1 MWAGPMVQCTQQLYD
16 QTSVFFMENQTSVI
30 LRTSVTFCFTSFVFG
45 ANDTVLVHDEIQALR
60 DIAKTLGKKDWNFNV
75 DPCSAPS
82 VWVKNLDDDAVN
94 CSCSINNTT
103 GCHVVSIVLRAQ
115 NLPGTLPPELVNLPY
130 LERIDLTR
138 NYLNGTIPPKW
149 GSFTRLV
156 NISLLGNRLTGSIP
170 KELGNI
176 STLKNL
182 TLEFNMLSGSLP
194 KELGNLINIER
205 LHFTSNYFTGEVPET
220 FAGLTTMKEF
230 RIGDNNFTGKIPDFI
245 QNWTNLEKL
254 VIQASGLNGPIPL
267 HIAFLE
273 NLSDL
278 RISDLRGPE
287 ANFPPLLNMTK
298 MKVLILRSCNITG
311 QLPEYLGKMNKLKTL
326 DLSFNK
332 LTGGIPSSYDGLL
345 TGIDFMYLT
354 GNLLSGPVRD
364 WMLNKDRIDLS
375 YNNFPNGSFI
385 CDHQSLN
392 LFTTSSKGSD
402 TGNISCLRSS
412 SCRKIVYD
420 LQINCGGP
428 EVTIDGNIMYDDD
441 TEPGGPAKFF
451 KRENWAFSST
461 GHFIDDNKP
470 KDIYILGNSSK
481 LTMAN
486 PELYMTARLSPLSL
500 TYYAFCLGAGTYKIN
515 LHFAEI
521 NFTNDNTYSSL
532 GRRVFDIYIQGELV
546 EKDFN
551 IADEAGGVGM
561 EVIKPYLA
569 VVNNNTLEIRFY
581 WAGKGTTG
589 IPGGGVY
596 GPLISAISVHPDSTN
611 GSGVSVGVV
620 VGIVAVGAFVL
631 FLALGILWWKGCLG
645 QKSRMGQDLKGL
657 DLQTGLFTLRQIRAA
672 TNNFDASNKV
682 GEGGFGSVYK
692 GLLSD
697 GTTIAVKQLSSK
709 SKQGNREFVNEIGM
723 ISALQHPH
731 LVKLY
736 GCCIEGNQLLLVY
749 EYMENNSLARALFG
763 SEECQLKLDW
773 TTRHKICVG
782 IARGLAY
789 LHEESR
795 LKIVHRDIKATNVLL
810 DKYLNPKISD
820 FGLAKLDE
828 EDNTHIS
835 TRIAGTYGYMAPEYA
850 MRGYLTDKADVYSF
864 GVVTLEIVS
873 GRSNTSHRPKEEPFN
888 LLDWAHLLKEEGNL
902 IKLVDPR
909 LGSDYNKEEVMVV
922 IHVALLCTN
931 VSSAARP
938 TMSSVVSMLEGNI
951 IVPDLVSDMSLLHDE
966 MKAKELRKYY
976 QINEEINMSESTRR
990 TKSLDGPW
998 TATSSSAA
1006 DLYPINPE
1014 SGLLED
1020 RF

>member
-1 MWAGPMVQCTQQLYD
+1 M
-16 QTSVFFMENQTSVI
+16 FFIRLLLASA
-30 LRTSVTFCFTSFVFG
+30 VTFCFKSFVFG
-45 ANDTVLVHDEIQALR
+45 ATDTVLVDDEIRALR
-60 DIAKTLGKKDWNFNV
+60 DIAKTLGKTDWNFNV

-82 VWVKNLDDDAVN
+82 VWVKNLDDAVN
-94 CSCSINNTT
+94 CSCSIPNTT

-205 LHFTSNYFTGEVPET
+205 
-220 FAGLTTMKEF
+220 
-230 RIGDNNFTGKIPDFI
+230 
-245 QNWTNLEKL
+245 
-254 VIQASGLNGPIPL
+254 
-267 HIAFLE
+267 
-273 NLSDL
+273 L

-412 SCRKIVYD
+412 SCPKIVYY

-428 EVTIDGNIMYDDD
+428 EVTIDGNTMYDDD

-451 KRENWAFSST
+451 KRGNWAFSST

-521 NFTNDNTYSSL
+521 KFTNDNTYSSL

-611 GSGVSVGVV
+611 GSGVSVRVV

-990 TKSLDGPW
+990 TMSLDGPW

>member
-1 MWAGPMVQCTQQLYD
+1 M
-16 QTSVFFMENQTSVI
+16 FFIRLLLASA
-30 LRTSVTFCFTSFVFG
+30 VTFCFTSFVFG
-45 ANDTVLVHDEIQALR
+45 ATVLVDDEIRALR
-60 DIAKTLGKKDWNFNV
+60 DIAKTLGKYWNFDE

-82 VWVKNLDDDAVN
+82 VWARDPKNDAVN
-94 CSCSINNTT
+94 CNCNIPNTT
-103 GCHVVSIVLRAQ
+103 GCHVVS
-115 NLPGTLPPELVNLPY
+115 
-130 LERIDLTR
+130 IDLTR

-156 NISLLGNRLTGSIP
+156 HVSLLGNRLTGTIP

-182 TLEFNMLSGSLP
+182 TLELNMLSGSLP
-194 KELGNLINIER
+194 KELGNLMNIER

-220 FAGLTTMKEF
+220 FAGLTTMKDF
-230 RIGDNNFTGKIPDFI
+230 RIGDNNFSGKIPDFI

-273 NLSDL
+273 NLKDL

-287 ANFPPLLNMTK
+287 ANFPRIHDMTK
-298 MKVLILRSCNITG
+298 MNNLILRSCNITG
-311 QLPEYLGKMNKLKTL
+311 QLPNLEKMINLETL

-332 LTGGIPSSYDGLL
+332 LTGGIPKSYDLPQV
-345 TGIDFMYLT
+345 DFMYLT
-354 GNLLSGPVRD
+354 GNLLSGPVPG
-364 WMLNKDRIDLS
+364 WILLNKRKSIDLS
-375 YNNFPNGSFI
+375 YNNFSNGSLV
-385 CDHQSLN
+385 CENQDVN
-392 LFTTSSKGSD
+392 LFTASSKGSD
-402 TGNISCLRSS
+402 TGDISCLRSS
-412 SCRKIVYD
+412 CPEIVD
-420 LQINCGGP
+420 FLRINCGGT
-428 EVTIDGNIMYDDD
+428 EVTINGNTYDDD
-441 TEPGGPAKFF
+441 TTEPVGGSKFL
-451 KRENWAFSST
+451 KRRNWAYSST
-461 GHFIDDNKP
+461 GNFMDDGQTTDK
-470 KDIYILGNSSK
+470 YILENSSK
-481 LTMAN
+481 LSMAN
-486 PELYMTARLSPLSL
+486 PELYINARLSPLSL
-500 TYYAFCLGAGTYKIN
+500 TYYAFCLGTGTYKIN

-521 NFTNDNTYSSL
+521 KFTNDTKYSSL

-581 WAGKGTTG
+581 WAGKGTTS
-589 IPGGGVY
+589 IPDRGVY
-596 GPLISAISVHPDSTN
+596 GPLISAISVHRDSTN
-611 GSGVSVGVV
+611 GSGVSVRVV

-631 FLALGILWWKGCLG
+631 FLVLGILWWKGCLG

-657 DLQTGLFTLRQIRAA
+657 DLQTGSFTLRQIRAA
-672 TNNFDASNKV
+672 TNNFDVSNKV

-697 GTTIAVKQLSSK
+697 GTAIAVKQLSSK

-763 SEECQLKLDW
+763 LDECQLKLDL
-773 TTRHKICVG
+773 TTRYKICVG

-864 GVVTLEIVS
+864 GVVSLEIVS

-909 LGSDYNKEEVMVV
+909 LGSDYCKEEAMVM

-931 VSSAARP
+931 VYSAARP

-966 MKAKELRKYY
+966 MKAKELQKYY
-976 QINEEINMSESTRR
+976 QINEEINMSESQRR
-990 TKSLDGPW
+990 TMSMDGPW

-1006 DLYPINPE
+1006 DLYPINPD
-1014 SGLLED
+1014 SGLLEN
-1020 RF
+1020 RS

>member
-1 MWAGPMVQCTQQLYD
+1 M
-16 QTSVFFMENQTSVI
+16 FFIRLLLDSA
-30 LRTSVTFCFTSFVFG
+30 VTFCFTSFVFG
-45 ANDTVLVHDEIQALR
+45 ATVLVDDEIQALR
-60 DIAKTLGKKDWNFNV
+60 DIAKTLGKTDWNFSV
-75 DPCSAPS
+75 DPCTPQSG
-82 VWVKNLDDDAVN
+82 WVRDTIKDAVHCN
-94 CSCSINNTT
+94 CSIPNTT
-103 GCHVVSIVLRAQ
+103 GCHVVRIDLKEQ
-115 NLPGTLPPELVNLPY
+115 NLSGTLPPELVNLPY
-130 LERIDLTR
+130 LERINLGR

-149 GSFTRLV
+149 GSTRLV
-156 NISLLGNRLTGSIP
+156 NISLIGNRLTGSIP

-176 STLKNL
+176 STLKSL
-182 TLEFNMLSGSLP
+182 ALEFNMLSGSLP

-205 LHFTSNYFTGEVPET
+205 L
-220 FAGLTTMKEF
+220 
-230 RIGDNNFTGKIPDFI
+230 
-245 QNWTNLEKL
+245 
-254 VIQASGLNGPIPL
+254 
-267 HIAFLE
+267 
-273 NLSDL
+273 

-287 ANFPPLLNMTK
+287 ANFPPLHNMTK
-298 MKVLILRSCNITG
+298 MKILILRSCNITG
-311 QLPEYLGKMNKLKTL
+311 QLPEYLGNMNKLKTL

-332 LTGGIPSSYDGLL
+332 LTGGIPSSFVGLL
-345 TGIDFMYLT
+345 AGIDFMYLT
-354 GNLLSGPVRD
+354 GNLLSGPVPG

-402 TGNISCLRSS
+402 SGNISCLRSS
-412 SCRKIVYD
+412 SCPKIVYY

-428 EVTIDGNIMYDDD
+428 EVTIDGNTMYDDD
-441 TEPGGPAKFF
+441 TDPGGASKFF
-451 KRENWAFSST
+451 RRGNWAFSST
-461 GHFIDDNKP
+461 GHFMDDSKQQ
-470 KDIYILGNSSK
+470 DIYILENSSK

-486 PELYMTARLSPLSL
+486 PVLYMTARLSPLSL
-500 TYYAFCLGAGTYKIN
+500 TYYAFCLGTGTYKIN

-521 NFTNDNTYSSL
+521 KFTNDNTYSSL

-561 EVIKPYLA
+561 EVIKHYLA

-596 GPLISAISVHPDSTN
+596 GPLISAICVHPDSTN
-611 GSGVSVGVV
+611 GSGVSVRVV

-631 FLALGILWWKGCLG
+631 FLVLGILWWKGFLG

-672 TNNFDASNKV
+672 TNKFDASNKV

-697 GTTIAVKQLSSK
+697 GTAIAVKQLSSK

-773 TTRHKICVG
+773 MTRNKICVG

-828 EDNTHIS
+828 EANTHIS

-888 LLDWAHLLKEEGNL
+888 LLDWAHLLKEEGNI

-966 MKAKELRKYY
+966 MKAKELQKYY

-990 TKSLDGPW
+990 TMSMDGPW

-1014 SGLLED
+1014 SGPLEN

>member
-1 MWAGPMVQCTQQLYD
+1 M
-16 QTSVFFMENQTSVI
+16 FFIRLLLASA
-30 LRTSVTFCFTSFVFG
+30 VTFCFTSFVFG
-45 ANDTVLVHDEIQALR
+45 ATVLVDDEIQALR
-60 DIAKTLGKKDWNFNV
+60 DIAKTLGKTDWNFSV
-75 DPCSAPS
+75 DPCTPQSG
-82 VWVKNLDDDAVN
+82 WVRDTIKDAVHCN
-94 CSCSINNTT
+94 CSIPNTT
-103 GCHVVSIVLRAQ
+103 GCHVVRIDLKEQ
-115 NLPGTLPPELVNLPY
+115 NLSGTLPPELVNLPY
-130 LERIDLTR
+130 LERINLGR

-149 GSFTRLV
+149 GSTRLV
-156 NISLLGNRLTGSIP
+156 NISLIGNRLTGSIP

-176 STLKNL
+176 STLKSL
-182 TLEFNMLSGSLP
+182 ALESNMLSGSLP

-220 FAGLTTMKEF
+220 FAGLTTMKDF
-230 RIGDNNFTGKIPDFI
+230 RIGDNNFSGKIPDFI

-278 RISDLRGPE
+278 RISDVRGPE
-287 ANFPPLLNMTK
+287 ANFPPLHNMIK
-298 MKVLILRSCNITG
+298 MKILILRSCNITG
-311 QLPEYLGKMNKLKTL
+311 QLPEYLGNMNKLKTL
-326 DLSFNK
+326 DLSFNR
-332 LTGGIPSSYDGLL
+332 LTGGIPSSFVGLL

-354 GNLLSGPVRD
+354 GNLLSGPVPG
-364 WMLNKDRIDLS
+364 WMLKKDRIDLS

-402 TGNISCLRSS
+402 TGNILCLRSS
-412 SCRKIVYD
+412 SCPKIVYY

-428 EVTIDGNIMYDDD
+428 EVTIDGNTMYDDD
-441 TEPGGPAKFF
+441 TDPGGASKFF
-451 KRENWAFSST
+451 RRGNWAFSST
-461 GHFIDDNKP
+461 GHFMDDDKQ
-470 KDIYILGNSSK
+470 KDIYILENSSK

-486 PELYMTARLSPLSL
+486 PVLYMTARLSPLSL
-500 TYYAFCLGAGTYKIN
+500 TYYAFCLGTGTYKIN

-521 NFTNDNTYSSL
+521 KFTNDNTYSSL

-561 EVIKPYLA
+561 EVIKHYLA

-611 GSGVSVGVV
+611 GSGVSVRVV
-620 VGIVAVGAFVL
+620 VGIVAVGAVVL
-631 FLALGILWWKGCLG
+631 FLVLGILWWKGFLG

-697 GTTIAVKQLSSK
+697 GTAIAVKQLSSK

-773 TTRHKICVG
+773 MTRHKICVG

-850 MRGYLTDKADVYSF
+850 MRGYLTDKADVYGF

-888 LLDWAHLLKEEGNL
+888 LLDWAHLLKEEGNI

-966 MKAKELRKYY
+966 MKAKELQKYY

-990 TKSLDGPW
+990 TISMDGPW

-1014 SGLLED
+1014 SGPLEN

>member
-1 MWAGPMVQCTQQLYD
+1 M
-16 QTSVFFMENQTSVI
+16 FFIRLLLASA
-30 LRTSVTFCFTSFVFG
+30 VTFCFTSFVFG
-45 ANDTVLVHDEIQALR
+45 ATVLVDDEIQALR
-60 DIAKTLGKKDWNFNV
+60 DIAKTLRKTDWNFRV
-75 DPCSAPS
+75 DPCSAQS
-82 VWVKNLDDDAVN
+82 VWVKNKDNAVHCN
-94 CSCSINNTT
+94 CSIPNTI
-103 GCHVVSIVLRAQ
+103 GCHVVRIVLKGQ
-115 NLPGTLPPELVNLPY
+115 DLTGTLPPELVNLPY
-130 LERIDLTR
+130 LEQIDLTL
-138 NYLNGTIPPKW
+138 NYLSGTIPQQW
-149 GSFTRLV
+149 GSFTRLL

-170 KELGNI
+170 IELGNI
-176 STLKNL
+176 STLKSL
-182 TLEFNMLSGSLP
+182 VLEFNMLSGSLP
-194 KELGNLINIER
+194 RELGNLINIER

-220 FAGLTTMKEF
+220 FAGLMTMKDF
-230 RIGDNNFTGKIPDFI
+230 RIGENKFSGKIPDFI

-287 ANFPPLLNMTK
+287 AKFPPLHNMTK
-298 MKVLILRSCNITG
+298 MNTLILRNCNITG
-311 QLPEYLGKMNKLKTL
+311 HLPEYLGKMNKLTTL

-402 TGNISCLRSS
+402 TGNILCLRSS
-412 SCRKIVYD
+412 SCSKIVYY

-428 EVTIDGNIMYDDD
+428 EVTIDGNTMYDDD

-451 KRENWAFSST
+451 NRGNWAFSST

-521 NFTNDNTYSSL
+521 KFTNDNTYSSL

-561 EVIKPYLA
+561 EIIKPYLA

-611 GSGVSVGVV
+611 GSGVSVRVV

-682 GEGGFGSVYK
+682 GQGGFGSVYK

-763 SEECQLKLDW
+763 LEECQLKLDW

-888 LLDWAHLLKEEGNL
+888 LLDWAHLLRVEGNL

-909 LGSDYNKEEVMVV
+909 LGSDYNKEKVMVV

-966 MKAKELRKYY
+966 MKAKELQKYY
-976 QINEEINMSESTRR
+976 QINEEINMSESTRQ
-990 TKSLDGPW
+990 TMSMDGPW
-998 TATSSSAA
+998 TATSSSTA
-1006 DLYPINPE
+1006 DLYPINPD
-1014 SGLLED
+1014 SGLLEN

>member
-1 MWAGPMVQCTQQLYD
+1 MGLLHKASQHFSSWKP
-16 QTSVFFMENQTSVI
+16 
-30 LRTSVTFCFTSFVFG
+30 
-45 ANDTVLVHDEIQALR
+45 
-60 DIAKTLGKKDWNFNV
+60 V
-75 DPCSAPS
+75 DRFHS
-82 VWVKNLDDDAVN
+82 
-94 CSCSINNTT
+94 
-103 GCHVVSIVLRAQ
+103 HRAWK
-115 NLPGTLPPELVNLPY
+115 Y
-130 LERIDLTR
+130 LHSQ
-138 NYLNGTIPPKW
+138 K
-149 GSFTRLV
+149 V
-156 NISLLGNRLTGSIP
+156 
-170 KELGNI
+170 
-176 STLKNL
+176 
-182 TLEFNMLSGSLP
+182 LEFNMLSGSLP
-194 KELGNLINIER
+194 RELGNLINIER

-220 FAGLTTMKEF
+220 FAGLMTMKDF
-230 RIGDNNFTGKIPDFI
+230 RIGENKFSGKIPDFI

-287 ANFPPLLNMTK
+287 AKFPPLHNMTK
-298 MKVLILRSCNITG
+298 MNTLILRNCNITG
-311 QLPEYLGKMNKLKTL
+311 HLPEYLGKMNKLTTL

-402 TGNISCLRSS
+402 TGNILCLRSS
-412 SCRKIVYD
+412 SCSKIVYY

-428 EVTIDGNIMYDDD
+428 EVTIDGNTMYDDD

-451 KRENWAFSST
+451 NRGNWAFSST

-521 NFTNDNTYSSL
+521 KFTNDNTYSSL

-561 EVIKPYLA
+561 EIIKPYLA

-611 GSGVSVGVV
+611 GSGVSVRVV

-682 GEGGFGSVYK
+682 GQGGFGSVYK

-763 SEECQLKLDW
+763 LEECQLKLDW

-888 LLDWAHLLKEEGNL
+888 LLDWAHLLRVEGNL

-909 LGSDYNKEEVMVV
+909 LGSDYNKEKVMVV

-966 MKAKELRKYY
+966 MKAKELQKYY
-976 QINEEINMSESTRR
+976 QINEEINMSESTRQ
-990 TKSLDGPW
+990 TMSMDGPW
-998 TATSSSAA
+998 TATSSSTA
-1006 DLYPINPE
+1006 DLYPINPD
-1014 SGLLED
+1014 SGLLEN

>member
-1 MWAGPMVQCTQQLYD
+1 M
-16 QTSVFFMENQTSVI
+16 FFIRLLLASA
-30 LRTSVTFCFTSFVFG
+30 VTFCFTSFVL
-45 ANDTVLVHDEIQALR
+45 ATVLVDDEIQALR
-60 DIAKTLGKKDWNFNV
+60 DIAKTLGKTDWNFNE
-75 DPCSAPS
+75 DPCSAQS
-82 VWVKNLDDDAVN
+82 VWVKNLDNAVN
-94 CSCSINNTT
+94 CNCSIPNTT
-103 GCHVVSIVLRAQ
+103 GCHVVSIVLKAQ

-130 LERIDLTR
+130 LEEIDLTR

-156 NISLLGNRLTGSIP
+156 NISFLGNRLTGSIP

-176 STLKNL
+176 STLKSL
-182 TLEFNMLSGSLP
+182 VLEFNMLSGSLP

-205 LHFTSNYFTGEVPET
+205 LHFTSNYFTGEIPET
-220 FAGLTTMKEF
+220 FAGLTTMKDF
-230 RIGDNNFTGKIPDFI
+230 RIGENNFSGKIPDLI
-245 QNWTNLEKL
+245 QNWTNLDKL

-287 ANFPPLLNMTK
+287 AKFPPLQNMTK
-298 MKVLILRSCNITG
+298 MKTLILRSCNITG
-311 QLPEYLGKMNKLKTL
+311 QLPEYLGNMNKLTTL

-332 LTGGIPSSYDGLL
+332 LTGGIPSSYVGLD
-345 TGIDFMYLT
+345 INFMYLT
-354 GNLLSGPVRD
+354 GNLLSGPVPP
-364 WMLNKDRIDLS
+364 WMLNRGSIDLS
-375 YNNFPNGSFI
+375 YNNFANGSLI
-385 CDHQSLN
+385 CEHQSLN

-402 TGNISCLRSS
+402 IGNISCLRSS
-412 SCRKIVYD
+412 SCPKIVYS
-420 LQINCGGP
+420 LQINCGGL
-428 EVTIDGNIMYDDD
+428 EVTINGNTMYDDD
-441 TEPGGPAKFF
+441 TEPGGASKFL
-451 KRENWAFSST
+451 KRGNWAFSST
-461 GHFIDDNKP
+461 GNFMDDKEST
-470 KDIYILGNSSK
+470 DIYILGNSSK

-500 TYYAFCLGAGTYKIN
+500 TYYAFCLGTGPYKIN
-515 LHFAEI
+515 LHFVEI
-521 NFTNDNTYSSL
+521 KFTNDNTYSSL

-551 IADEAGGVGM
+551 IEDEAGGVGM
-561 EVIKPYLA
+561 EVIKHYLA

-589 IPGGGVY
+589 IPERGVY
-596 GPLISAISVHPDSTN
+596 GPLISAISVHPDFNPPSEN
-611 GSGVSVGVV
+611 GSSVSVREV
-620 VGIVAVGAFVL
+620 VGIVAVGAFILVL
-631 FLALGILWWKGCLG
+631 VLGILWWKGCLG

-672 TNNFDASNKV
+672 TNNFDVSNKV

-966 MKAKELRKYY
+966 MKAKELQKYY
-976 QINEEINMSESTRR
+976 QISEEINMSESKRR
-990 TKSLDGPW
+990 TISMDGPW

-1006 DLYPINPE
+1006 DLYPINPD
-1014 SGLLED
+1014 SGYLEN
-1020 RF
+1020 RS

>member
-1 MWAGPMVQCTQQLYD
+1 MGLLHKACQHFSSWKP
-16 QTSVFFMENQTSVI
+16 
-30 LRTSVTFCFTSFVFG
+30 
-45 ANDTVLVHDEIQALR
+45 
-60 DIAKTLGKKDWNFNV
+60 V
-75 DPCSAPS
+75 DRFHSQ
-82 VWVKNLDDDAVN
+82 
-94 CSCSINNTT
+94 
-103 GCHVVSIVLRAQ
+103 RAWK
-115 NLPGTLPPELVNLPY
+115 Y
-130 LERIDLTR
+130 LHSQ
-138 NYLNGTIPPKW
+138 K
-149 GSFTRLV
+149 V
-156 NISLLGNRLTGSIP
+156 
-170 KELGNI
+170 
-176 STLKNL
+176 
-182 TLEFNMLSGSLP
+182 LEFNMLSGSLP

-205 LHFTSNYFTGEVPET
+205 LHLTSNSFTGEVPEK
-220 FAGLTTMKEF
+220 FAELMTMKEF
-230 RIGDNNFTGKIPDFI
+230 RIGDNNFSGKIPDFI
-245 QNWTNLEKL
+245 KNWKKLERL
-254 VIQASGLNGPIPL
+254 SIQASGLNGPIPFQ
-267 HIAFLE
+267 ISFLE
-273 NLSDL
+273 HLKDL

-287 ANFPPLLNMTK
+287 ANFPPIHVMTK
-298 MKVLILRSCNITG
+298 MNNLILRSCNITG
-311 QLPEYLGKMNKLKTL
+311 QLPNLEKM
-326 DLSFNK
+326 
-332 LTGGIPSSYDGLL
+332 I
-345 TGIDFMYLT
+345 
-354 GNLLSGPVRD
+354 NLETF
-364 WMLNKDRIDLS
+364 DLS
-375 YNNFPNGSFI
+375 YNNFSNGSLV
-385 CDHQSLN
+385 CKSQDVN
-392 LFTTSSKGSD
+392 LFTASSNGSD
-402 TGNISCLRSS
+402 TGDISCWRSS
-412 SCRKIVYD
+412 CPEIVNF
-420 LQINCGGP
+420 LRINCGGP
-428 EVTIDGNIMYDDD
+428 EVTINGNKYDDD
-441 TEPGGPAKFF
+441 STEPVGASKFL
-451 KRENWAFSST
+451 KRINWAYSST
-461 GHFIDDNKP
+461 GNFMDDGQTTDK
-470 KDIYILGNSSK
+470 YILENSSK
-481 LTMAN
+481 LSMAN
-486 PELYMTARLSPLSL
+486 PELYMNARLSPLSL
-500 TYYAFCLGAGTYKIN
+500 TYYAFCLGTGTYKIN

-521 NFTNDNTYSSL
+521 KFTNDTTYSSL

-561 EVIKPYLA
+561 EVIKHYLA

-581 WAGKGTTG
+581 WAGKGTTS
-589 IPGGGVY
+589 IPDRGVY

-611 GSGVSVGVV
+611 GSGVSVRVV

-631 FLALGILWWKGCLG
+631 FLVLGILWWKGCLG

-657 DLQTGLFTLRQIRAA
+657 DLQTGSFTLRQIRAA
-672 TNNFDASNKV
+672 TNNFDVSNKV

-697 GTTIAVKQLSSK
+697 GTAIAVKQLSSK

-763 SEECQLKLDW
+763 LEECQLKLDW
-773 TTRHKICVG
+773 TTRYKICVG

-864 GVVTLEIVS
+864 GVVSLEIVS

-909 LGSDYNKEEVMVV
+909 LGSDYSKEEAMVM

-938 TMSSVVSMLEGNI
+938 TMSSIVSMLEGNI
-951 IVPDLVSDMSLLHDE
+951 IVPDLVSDMSLLRDE
-966 MKAKELRKYY
+966 MKAKELQKYY

-990 TKSLDGPW
+990 TMSMDGPW

-1006 DLYPINPE
+1006 DLYPINPD
-1014 SGLLED
+1014 SGLLEN

>member
-1 MWAGPMVQCTQQLYD
+1 MGLLHKACQHFSSWKP
-16 QTSVFFMENQTSVI
+16 
-30 LRTSVTFCFTSFVFG
+30 
-45 ANDTVLVHDEIQALR
+45 
-60 DIAKTLGKKDWNFNV
+60 V
-75 DPCSAPS
+75 DRFHSQ
-82 VWVKNLDDDAVN
+82 
-94 CSCSINNTT
+94 
-103 GCHVVSIVLRAQ
+103 RAWK
-115 NLPGTLPPELVNLPY
+115 Y
-130 LERIDLTR
+130 LHSQ
-138 NYLNGTIPPKW
+138 K
-149 GSFTRLV
+149 V
-156 NISLLGNRLTGSIP
+156 
-170 KELGNI
+170 
-176 STLKNL
+176 
-182 TLEFNMLSGSLP
+182 LEFNMLSGSLP

-205 LHFTSNYFTGEVPET
+205 LHLTSNSFTGEVPEK
-220 FAGLTTMKEF
+220 FAELMTMKEF
-230 RIGDNNFTGKIPDFI
+230 RIGDNNFSGKIPDFI
-245 QNWTNLEKL
+245 KNWKKLERL
-254 VIQASGLNGPIPL
+254 SIQASGLNGPIPFQ
-267 HIAFLE
+267 ISFLE
-273 NLSDL
+273 HLKDL

-287 ANFPPLLNMTK
+287 ANFPPIHVMTK
-298 MKVLILRSCNITG
+298 MNNLILRSCNITG
-311 QLPEYLGKMNKLKTL
+311 QLPNLEKMINLETL

-332 LTGGIPSSYDGLL
+332 LTGGIPESYDLL
-345 TGIDFMYLT
+345 TKLDFMYLT
-354 GNLLSGPVRD
+354 GNLLSGPVPG
-364 WMLNKDRIDLS
+364 WILLKKHISM
-375 YNNFPNGSFI
+375 
-385 CDHQSLN
+385 N
-392 LFTTSSKGSD
+392 LFTASSNGSD
-402 TGNISCLRSS
+402 TGDISCWRSS
-412 SCRKIVYD
+412 CPEIVNF
-420 LQINCGGP
+420 LRINCGGP
-428 EVTIDGNIMYDDD
+428 EVTINGNKYDDD
-441 TEPGGPAKFF
+441 STEPVGASKFL
-451 KRENWAFSST
+451 KRINWAYSST
-461 GHFIDDNKP
+461 GNFMDDGQTTDK
-470 KDIYILGNSSK
+470 YILENSSK
-481 LTMAN
+481 LSMAN
-486 PELYMTARLSPLSL
+486 PELYMNARLSPLSL
-500 TYYAFCLGAGTYKIN
+500 TYYAFCLGTGTYKIN

-521 NFTNDNTYSSL
+521 KFTNDTTYSSL

-561 EVIKPYLA
+561 EVIKHYLA

-581 WAGKGTTG
+581 WAGKGTTS
-589 IPGGGVY
+589 IPDRGVY

-611 GSGVSVGVV
+611 GSGVSVRVV

-631 FLALGILWWKGCLG
+631 FLVLGILWWKGCLG

-657 DLQTGLFTLRQIRAA
+657 DLQTGSFTLRQIRAA
-672 TNNFDASNKV
+672 TNNFDVSNKV

-697 GTTIAVKQLSSK
+697 GTAIAVKQLSSK

-763 SEECQLKLDW
+763 LEECQLKLDW
-773 TTRHKICVG
+773 TTRYKICVG

-864 GVVTLEIVS
+864 GVVSLEIVS

-909 LGSDYNKEEVMVV
+909 LGSDYSKEEAMVM

-938 TMSSVVSMLEGNI
+938 TMSSIVSMLEGNI
-951 IVPDLVSDMSLLHDE
+951 IVPDLVSDMSLLRDE
-966 MKAKELRKYY
+966 MKAKELQKYY

-990 TKSLDGPW
+990 TMSMDGPW

-1006 DLYPINPE
+1006 DLYPINPD
-1014 SGLLED
+1014 SGLLEN

>member
-1 MWAGPMVQCTQQLYD
+1 T
-16 QTSVFFMENQTSVI
+16 FFYCWKY
-30 LRTSVTFCFTSFVFG
+30 R
-45 ANDTVLVHDEIQALR
+45 VL
-60 DIAKTLGKKDWNFNV
+60 K
-75 DPCSAPS
+75 
-82 VWVKNLDDDAVN
+82 
-94 CSCSINNTT
+94 
-103 GCHVVSIVLRAQ
+103 AQ
-115 NLPGTLPPELVNLPY
+115 NLPGTLPPELVNSPY
-130 LERIDLTR
+130 LEEIDLTR

-149 GSFTRLV
+149 APTRLV
-156 NISLLGNRLTGSIP
+156 NISLIGNRLTGSIP

-176 STLKNL
+176 STLKSL

-205 LHFTSNYFTGEVPET
+205 L
-220 FAGLTTMKEF
+220 
-230 RIGDNNFTGKIPDFI
+230 
-245 QNWTNLEKL
+245 
-254 VIQASGLNGPIPL
+254 
-267 HIAFLE
+267 
-273 NLSDL
+273 
-278 RISDLRGPE
+278 RISGLRGPE
-287 ANFPPLLNMTK
+287 ANFPPLHNMTK
-298 MKVLILRSCNITG
+298 MKTLILRSCNITG
-311 QLPEYLGKMNKLKTL
+311 QLSEYLGKMNVLKIL

-332 LTGGIPSSYDGLL
+332 LTGGIPSSYVGLL
-345 TGIDFMYLT
+345 TKMDFMYLT
-354 GNLLSGPVRD
+354 GNLLSGPEPP
-364 WMLNKDRIDLS
+364 WMLKRSGSIDLS
-375 YNNFPNGSFI
+375 YNNFPNGSLI
-385 CDHQSLN
+385 CEHQS
-392 LFTTSSKGSD
+392 F
-402 TGNISCLRSS
+402 GNISCLRSS
-412 SCRKIVYD
+412 SCPKNVYS

-428 EVTIDGNIMYDDD
+428 HVTINGNTMYDEDI
-441 TEPGGPAKFF
+441 EPGQASKFL

-461 GHFIDDNKP
+461 
-470 KDIYILGNSSK
+470 GNSSK

-486 PELYMTARLSPLSL
+486 PEPYMTVRLSPLSF
-500 TYYAFCLGAGTYKIN
+500 TYYAFCLGNGPYKIN

-521 NFTNDNTYSSL
+521 KFTNDNTYSSL

-551 IADEAGGVGM
+551 IADEAGGVGI

-589 IPGGGVY
+589 IPERGVY
-596 GPLISAISVHPDSTN
+596 GPLISAISVHP
-611 GSGVSVGVV
+611 V

-631 FLALGILWWKGCLG
+631 FLLLGILWWKGCLG
-645 QKSRMGQDLKGL
+645 QKSRMGQDLKDL

-672 TNNFDASNKV
+672 TNNFDVSNKV

-697 GTTIAVKQLSSK
+697 GTTIAVKQLSSQ

-763 SEECQLKLDW
+763 KNLLHTLYVKLDW

-820 FGLAKLDE
+820 FGLSKLDE
-828 EDNTHIS
+828 EDNTNMS

-850 MRGYLTDKADVYSF
+850 MQGYLTDKADVYSF

-909 LGSDYNKEEVMVV
+909 LGSDYSKEEAMVM

-938 TMSSVVSMLEGNI
+938 TMSSVVSVLEGNI

-966 MKAKELRKYY
+966 MKAKELQKYY
-976 QINEEINMSESTRR
+976 QINEEINMSESTRQ
-990 TKSLDGPW
+990 TMSMDGPW

-1006 DLYPINPE
+1006 DLYPIIPD
-1014 SGLLED
+1014 SGLLEN

>member
-1 MWAGPMVQCTQQLYD
+1 M
-16 QTSVFFMENQTSVI
+16 FFIRLLLASA
-30 LRTSVTFCFTSFVFG
+30 VTFCFKSFVFG
-45 ANDTVLVHDEIQALR
+45 ATDTVLVDDEIRALR
-60 DIAKTLGKKDWNFNV
+60 DIAKTLGKTDWNFNV

-82 VWVKNLDDDAVN
+82 VWVKNLDDAVN
-94 CSCSINNTT
+94 CSCSIPNTT

-130 LERIDLTR
+130 LEKIDLTR
-138 NYLNGTIPPKW
+138 NYLSGTIPQQW

-205 LHFTSNYFTGEVPET
+205 
-220 FAGLTTMKEF
+220 
-230 RIGDNNFTGKIPDFI
+230 
-245 QNWTNLEKL
+245 
-254 VIQASGLNGPIPL
+254 
-267 HIAFLE
+267 
-273 NLSDL
+273 
-278 RISDLRGPE
+278 
-287 ANFPPLLNMTK
+287 
-298 MKVLILRSCNITG
+298 LILRSCNITG

-402 TGNISCLRSS
+402 TGNILCLRSS
-412 SCRKIVYD
+412 SCSKIVYY

-428 EVTIDGNIMYDDD
+428 EVTIDGNTMYDDD

-451 KRENWAFSST
+451 NRGNWAFSST

-521 NFTNDNTYSSL
+521 KFTNDNTYSSL

-561 EVIKPYLA
+561 EIIKPYLA

-611 GSGVSVGVV
+611 GSGVSVRVV

-682 GEGGFGSVYK
+682 GQGGFGSVYK

-763 SEECQLKLDW
+763 LEECQLKLDW

-990 TKSLDGPW
+990 TMSLDGPW

-1014 SGLLED
+1014 SGLLEN

>member
-1 MWAGPMVQCTQQLYD
+1 M
-16 QTSVFFMENQTSVI
+16 FFIRLLLASA
-30 LRTSVTFCFTSFVFG
+30 VTFCFTSFVFG
-45 ANDTVLVHDEIQALR
+45 ATVLVDDEIQALR
-60 DIAKTLGKKDWNFNV
+60 DIAKTLGKTDWNFSV
-75 DPCSAPS
+75 DPCTPQSG
-82 VWVKNLDDDAVN
+82 WVRDTIKDAVHCN
-94 CSCSINNTT
+94 CSIPNTT
-103 GCHVVSIVLRAQ
+103 GCHVVRIDLKEQ
-115 NLPGTLPPELVNLPY
+115 NLSGTLPPELVNLPY
-130 LERIDLTR
+130 LERINLGR

-149 GSFTRLV
+149 GSTRLV
-156 NISLLGNRLTGSIP
+156 NISLIGNRLTGSIP

-176 STLKNL
+176 STLKSL
-182 TLEFNMLSGSLP
+182 ALESNMLSGSLP

-205 LHFTSNYFTGEVPET
+205 L
-220 FAGLTTMKEF
+220 
-230 RIGDNNFTGKIPDFI
+230 
-245 QNWTNLEKL
+245 
-254 VIQASGLNGPIPL
+254 
-267 HIAFLE
+267 
-273 NLSDL
+273 
-278 RISDLRGPE
+278 RISDVRGPE
-287 ANFPPLLNMTK
+287 ANFPPLHNMIK
-298 MKVLILRSCNITG
+298 MKILILRSCNITG
-311 QLPEYLGKMNKLKTL
+311 QLPEYLGNMNKLKTL
-326 DLSFNK
+326 DLSFNR
-332 LTGGIPSSYDGLL
+332 LTGGIPSSFVGLL

-354 GNLLSGPVRD
+354 GNLLSGPVPG
-364 WMLNKDRIDLS
+364 WMLKKDRIDLS

-402 TGNISCLRSS
+402 TGNILCLRSS
-412 SCRKIVYD
+412 SCPKIVYY

-428 EVTIDGNIMYDDD
+428 EVTIDGNTMYDDD
-441 TEPGGPAKFF
+441 TDPGGASKFF
-451 KRENWAFSST
+451 RRGNWAFSST
-461 GHFIDDNKP
+461 GHFMDDDKQ
-470 KDIYILGNSSK
+470 KDIYILENSSK

-486 PELYMTARLSPLSL
+486 PVLYMTARLSPLSL
-500 TYYAFCLGAGTYKIN
+500 TYYAFCLGTGTYKIN

-521 NFTNDNTYSSL
+521 KFTNDNTYSSL

-561 EVIKPYLA
+561 EVIKHYLA

-611 GSGVSVGVV
+611 GSGVSVRVV
-620 VGIVAVGAFVL
+620 VGIVAVGAVVL
-631 FLALGILWWKGCLG
+631 FLVLGILWWKGFLG

-697 GTTIAVKQLSSK
+697 GTAIAVKQLSSK

-773 TTRHKICVG
+773 MTRHKICVG

-850 MRGYLTDKADVYSF
+850 MRGYLTDKADVYGF

-888 LLDWAHLLKEEGNL
+888 LLDWAHLLKEEGNI

-966 MKAKELRKYY
+966 MKAKELQKYY

-990 TKSLDGPW
+990 TISMDGPW

-1014 SGLLED
+1014 SGPLEN

>member
-1 MWAGPMVQCTQQLYD
+1 M
-16 QTSVFFMENQTSVI
+16 FFIRLLLASA
-30 LRTSVTFCFTSFVFG
+30 VTFCFTSFVFG
-45 ANDTVLVHDEIQALR
+45 ATVLVDDEIQALR
-60 DIAKTLGKKDWNFNV
+60 DIAKTLGKTDWNFSV
-75 DPCSAPS
+75 DPCTPQSG
-82 VWVKNLDDDAVN
+82 WVRDTIKDAVHCN
-94 CSCSINNTT
+94 CSIPNTT
-103 GCHVVSIVLRAQ
+103 GCHVVRIDLKEQ
-115 NLPGTLPPELVNLPY
+115 NLSGTLPPELVNLPY
-130 LERIDLTR
+130 LERINLGR

-149 GSFTRLV
+149 GSTRLV
-156 NISLLGNRLTGSIP
+156 NISLIGNRLTGSIP

-176 STLKNL
+176 STLKSL
-182 TLEFNMLSGSLP
+182 ALESNMLSGSLP

-205 LHFTSNYFTGEVPET
+205 L
-220 FAGLTTMKEF
+220 
-230 RIGDNNFTGKIPDFI
+230 
-245 QNWTNLEKL
+245 
-254 VIQASGLNGPIPL
+254 
-267 HIAFLE
+267 
-273 NLSDL
+273 
-278 RISDLRGPE
+278 
-287 ANFPPLLNMTK
+287 
-298 MKVLILRSCNITG
+298 ILRSCNITG
-311 QLPEYLGKMNKLKTL
+311 QLPEYLGNMNKLKTL
-326 DLSFNK
+326 DLSFNR
-332 LTGGIPSSYDGLL
+332 LTGGIPSSFVGLL

-354 GNLLSGPVRD
+354 GNLLSGPVPG
-364 WMLNKDRIDLS
+364 WMLKKDRIDLS

-402 TGNISCLRSS
+402 TGNILCLRSS
-412 SCRKIVYD
+412 SCPKIVYY

-428 EVTIDGNIMYDDD
+428 EVTIDGNTMYDDD
-441 TEPGGPAKFF
+441 TDPGGASKFF
-451 KRENWAFSST
+451 RRGNWAFSST
-461 GHFIDDNKP
+461 GHFMDDDKQ
-470 KDIYILGNSSK
+470 KDIYILENSSK

-486 PELYMTARLSPLSL
+486 PVLYMTARLSPLSL
-500 TYYAFCLGAGTYKIN
+500 TYYAFCLGTGTYKIN

-521 NFTNDNTYSSL
+521 KFTNDNTYSSL

-561 EVIKPYLA
+561 EVIKHYLA

-611 GSGVSVGVV
+611 GSGVSVRVV
-620 VGIVAVGAFVL
+620 VGIVAVGAVVL
-631 FLALGILWWKGCLG
+631 FLVLGILWWKGFLG

-697 GTTIAVKQLSSK
+697 GTAIAVKQLSSK

-773 TTRHKICVG
+773 MTRHKICVG

-850 MRGYLTDKADVYSF
+850 MRGYLTDKADVYGF

-888 LLDWAHLLKEEGNL
+888 LLDWAHLLKEEGNI

-966 MKAKELRKYY
+966 MKAKELQKYY

-990 TKSLDGPW
+990 TISMDGPW

-1014 SGLLED
+1014 SGPLEN

>member
-1 MWAGPMVQCTQQLYD
+1 MSFIRLLLA
-16 QTSVFFMENQTSVI
+16 SA
-30 LRTSVTFCFTSFVFG
+30 VTFCFTSFVFG
-45 ANDTVLVHDEIQALR
+45 ATVLVDDEKHALHV
-60 DIAKTLGKKDWNFNV
+60 IAKTLGKTDWNFNV
-75 DPCSAPS
+75 DPCDPKSG
-82 VWVKNLDDDAVN
+82 WVRDPIKDAVN
-94 CSCSINNTT
+94 CSCSIPNTT
-103 GCHVVSIVLRAQ
+103 GCHVVTIFLKEQ

-130 LERIDLTR
+130 LEEIDLTR

-149 GSFTRLV
+149 GSFTRLL

-176 STLKNL
+176 STLKSL
-182 TLEFNMLSGSLP
+182 VLEFNMLSGSLP
-194 KELGNLINIER
+194 IQLGKLINIER
-205 LHFTSNYFTGEVPET
+205 LHFTSNYFTGEIPET
-220 FAGLTTMKEF
+220 FAGLTTMKDF
-230 RIGDNNFTGKIPDFI
+230 RIGDNNFSGKIPDFI
-245 QNWTNLEKL
+245 QNWTNLNKL
-254 VIQASGLNGPIPL
+254 VIQASGLNGPIPFQISVL
-267 HIAFLE
+267 K

-287 ANFPPLLNMTK
+287 ANFPPLHNMKK
-298 MKVLILRSCNITG
+298 MKTLILRSCNITG
-311 QLPEYLGKMNKLKTL
+311 QLPEYLGNMTNLKTL

-332 LTGGIPSSYDGLL
+332 LTGGIPSSFFGLL
-345 TGIDFMYLT
+345 EGIDFMFLT
-354 GNLLSGPVRD
+354 GNLLSGPVPG
-364 WMLNKDRIDLS
+364 WMLNKERIDLS
-375 YNNFPNGSFI
+375 YNNFPNGSLI
-385 CDHQSLN
+385 CEHQSLN

-412 SCRKIVYD
+412 SCPKIVYS

-428 EVTIDGNIMYDDD
+428 QVPINGDTMYDDD
-441 TEPGGPAKFF
+441 MEPGGASKFLQ
-451 KRENWAFSST
+451 RGNWAFSST
-461 GHFIDDNKP
+461 GDFTDDGNITG
-470 KDIYILGNSSK
+470 IYILGNSSK

-486 PELYMTARLSPLSL
+486 PELYMTARLSPLSF
-500 TYYAFCLGAGTYKIN
+500 TYYAYCLGNGPYKIN

-521 NFTNDNTYSSL
+521 KFTNDNTYSSL

-551 IADEAGGVGM
+551 IADEAGGVGI
-561 EVIKPYLA
+561 EVIKPYPA

-589 IPGGGVY
+589 IPKRGVY
-596 GPLISAISVHPDSTN
+596 GPLISAISVHPDFKPPSEN
-611 GSGVSVGVV
+611 GSSVSVREV

-631 FLALGILWWKGCLG
+631 FLVLGILWWKGCLG
-645 QKSRMGQDLKGL
+645 QKSRMGQDLRGL

-672 TNNFDASNKV
+672 TNNFDISNKV

-966 MKAKELRKYY
+966 MKAKELQKYY
-976 QINEEINMSESTRR
+976 QINEEINMSESSRR
-990 TKSLDGPW
+990 TMSTDGPW

-1014 SGLLED
+1014 SGLLEN

>member
-1 MWAGPMVQCTQQLYD
+1 MYCDV
-16 QTSVFFMENQTSVI
+16 
-30 LRTSVTFCFTSFVFG
+30 
-45 ANDTVLVHDEIQALR
+45 
-60 DIAKTLGKKDWNFNV
+60 
-75 DPCSAPS
+75 
-82 VWVKNLDDDAVN
+82 
-94 CSCSINNTT
+94 
-103 GCHVVSIVLRAQ
+103 
-115 NLPGTLPPELVNLPY
+115 
-130 LERIDLTR
+130 TR

-149 GSFTRLV
+149 GPTRLV
-156 NISLLGNRLTGSIP
+156 NISLIGNRLTGSIP

-176 STLKNL
+176 STLKSL

-205 LHFTSNYFTGEVPET
+205 LHFTSNYFTGEIPET
-220 FAGLTTMKEF
+220 FAGLTTMKDF
-230 RIGDNNFTGKIPDFI
+230 RIGDNNFSGKIPDFI

-254 VIQASGLNGPIPL
+254 VIQASGLNGSIPL

-287 ANFPPLLNMTK
+287 ANFPPLHNMTK
-298 MKVLILRSCNITG
+298 MKTLILRSCNITG
-311 QLPEYLGKMNKLKTL
+311 QLPEYLGKMNVLKIL

-332 LTGGIPSSYDGLL
+332 LIGGISSSYVGLL
-345 TGIDFMYLT
+345 TKMDFMYLT
-354 GNLLSGPVRD
+354 GNLLSGPVPP
-364 WMLNKDRIDLS
+364 WMLKRSGSIDLS
-375 YNNFPNGSFI
+375 YNNFPNGSLI
-385 CDHQSLN
+385 CEHQSLN
-392 LFTTSSKGSD
+392 LFTTSSKASD
-402 TGNISCLRSS
+402 TGNISCLSSS
-412 SCRKIVYD
+412 SCTKNVYS

-428 EVTIDGNIMYDDD
+428 HLTINGNTMYDEDI
-441 TEPGGPAKFF
+441 EPGQASKFL

-461 GHFIDDNKP
+461 GDFMDDGDIT
-470 KDIYILGNSSK
+470 DIYILGNSSK
-481 LTMAN
+481 LIMAN
-486 PELYMTARLSPLSL
+486 PELYMTAHLSPLSF
-500 TYYAFCLGAGTYKIN
+500 TYYAFCLGNGPYKIN

-521 NFTNDNTYSSL
+521 KFTNDNTYSSL
-532 GRRVFDIYIQGELV
+532 GRRVFDNYIQGELV

-551 IADEAGGVGM
+551 IADEAGGVGI

-589 IPGGGVY
+589 IPERGVY
-596 GPLISAISVHPDSTN
+596 GPLISAISVHPDFKRPSEN
-611 GSGVSVGVV
+611 GSSVSVREV

-631 FLALGILWWKGCLG
+631 FLVL
-645 QKSRMGQDLKGL
+645 DLKGL

-672 TNNFDASNKV
+672 TNNFDVSNKV

-763 SEECQLKLDW
+763 KNLLRTLDVFG
-773 TTRHKICVG
+773 ICNML
-782 IARGLAY
+782 GLAY
-789 LHEESR
+789 LHEGSR

-835 TRIAGTYGYMAPEYA
+835 THIAGTYGYMAPEYA
-850 MRGYLTDKADVYSF
+850 
-864 GVVTLEIVS
+864 I

-888 LLDWAHLLKEEGNL
+888 LLDWAHLLKGEGNL

-909 LGSDYNKEEVMVV
+909 LGSDY
-922 IHVALLCTN
+922 
-931 VSSAARP
+931 
-938 TMSSVVSMLEGNI
+938 
-951 IVPDLVSDMSLLHDE
+951 
-966 MKAKELRKYY
+966 AKK
-976 QINEEINMSESTRR
+976 RR
-990 TKSLDGPW
+990 WS
-998 TATSSSAA
+998 
-1006 DLYPINPE
+1006 
-1014 SGLLED
+1014 
-1020 RF
+1020 

>member
-1 MWAGPMVQCTQQLYD
+1 MGLLHKACQHFSSWKP
-16 QTSVFFMENQTSVI
+16 
-30 LRTSVTFCFTSFVFG
+30 
-45 ANDTVLVHDEIQALR
+45 
-60 DIAKTLGKKDWNFNV
+60 V
-75 DPCSAPS
+75 DRFHSQ
-82 VWVKNLDDDAVN
+82 
-94 CSCSINNTT
+94 
-103 GCHVVSIVLRAQ
+103 RAWK
-115 NLPGTLPPELVNLPY
+115 Y
-130 LERIDLTR
+130 LHSQ
-138 NYLNGTIPPKW
+138 K
-149 GSFTRLV
+149 V
-156 NISLLGNRLTGSIP
+156 
-170 KELGNI
+170 
-176 STLKNL
+176 
-182 TLEFNMLSGSLP
+182 LEFNMLSGSLP

-205 LHFTSNYFTGEVPET
+205 LHLTSNSFTGEVPEK
-220 FAGLTTMKEF
+220 FAELMTMKE
-230 RIGDNNFTGKIPDFI
+230 
-245 QNWTNLEKL
+245 
-254 VIQASGLNGPIPL
+254 
-267 HIAFLE
+267 
-273 NLSDL
+273 L

-287 ANFPPLLNMTK
+287 ANFPPIHVMTK
-298 MKVLILRSCNITG
+298 MNNLILRSCNITG
-311 QLPEYLGKMNKLKTL
+311 QLPNLEKMINLETL

-332 LTGGIPSSYDGLL
+332 LTGGIPESYDLL
-345 TGIDFMYLT
+345 TKLDFMYLT
-354 GNLLSGPVRD
+354 GNLLSGPVPG
-364 WMLNKDRIDLS
+364 WILLKKHISIDLS
-375 YNNFPNGSFI
+375 YNNFSNGSLV
-385 CDHQSLN
+385 CKSQDVN
-392 LFTTSSKGSD
+392 LFTASSNGSD
-402 TGNISCLRSS
+402 TGDISCWRSS
-412 SCRKIVYD
+412 CPEIVNF
-420 LQINCGGP
+420 LRINCGGP
-428 EVTIDGNIMYDDD
+428 EVTINGNKYDDD
-441 TEPGGPAKFF
+441 STEPVGASKFL
-451 KRENWAFSST
+451 KRINWAYSST
-461 GHFIDDNKP
+461 GNFMDDGQTTDK
-470 KDIYILGNSSK
+470 YILENSSK
-481 LTMAN
+481 LSMAN
-486 PELYMTARLSPLSL
+486 PELYMNARLSPLSL
-500 TYYAFCLGAGTYKIN
+500 TYYAFCLGTGTYKIN

-521 NFTNDNTYSSL
+521 KFTNDTTYSSL

-561 EVIKPYLA
+561 EVIKHYLA

-581 WAGKGTTG
+581 WAGKGTTS
-589 IPGGGVY
+589 IPDRGVY

-611 GSGVSVGVV
+611 GSGVSVRVV

-631 FLALGILWWKGCLG
+631 FLVLGILWWKGCLG

-657 DLQTGLFTLRQIRAA
+657 DLQTGSFTLRQIRAA
-672 TNNFDASNKV
+672 TNNFDVSNKV

-697 GTTIAVKQLSSK
+697 GTAIAVKQLSSK

-763 SEECQLKLDW
+763 LEECQLKLDW
-773 TTRHKICVG
+773 TTRYKICVG

-864 GVVTLEIVS
+864 GVVSLEIVS

-909 LGSDYNKEEVMVV
+909 LGSDYSKEEAMVM

-938 TMSSVVSMLEGNI
+938 TMSSIVSMLEGNI
-951 IVPDLVSDMSLLHDE
+951 IVPDLVSDMSLLRDE
-966 MKAKELRKYY
+966 MKAKELQKYY

-990 TKSLDGPW
+990 TMSMDGPW

-1006 DLYPINPE
+1006 DLYPINPD
-1014 SGLLED
+1014 SGLLEN